1 MSNHLAIATVT
12 ATIQR
17 IVQAAV
23 QEDIDGTVVTTARP
37 DNQDGGT
44 AQPRVNIYMY
54 QATPNPA
61 WRNSDLRTRRPKG
74 ELIKQ
79 AQAGLNLYYLMT
91 FYGNDS
97 ELEPQRL
104 LGSTLRT
111 LVDQPILTPE
121 MIQETINSSRYS
133 SYLRDSNLAEQVER
147 VSITPTKMNTEE
159 LSKIW
164 SVFFQTPYIL
174 SFAWQGSAVLI
185 EGAKSGKRLLPIRAR
200 EFYSQPNQPII
211 SQLILED
218 NSNNRN
224 LPDGNFEADS
234 SIVIR
239 GQNLNSELSDE
250 KLGELEE
257 QLKSSE
263 KGIRDK
269 ARSQPFYRSKPEIK
283 IGEAKI
289 TPQKVTDGEISL
301 NLASLSKEERNLL
314 RTGIQSL
321 QIIYTLVPKRFPS
334 EPTRIV
340 SSNTVPF
347 VLCPK
352 VEKVVEVEKI
362 EDSENGFYS
371 ALVKV
376 RVDLVVGKGQKV
388 LLFLNERSIF
398 SPAAYI
404 FSANSRSQDTNYLV
418 FTVRDVKRGKYLAR
432 VQIDGAESLLSV
444 GENQEYDSPAV
455 IIGKSKLN
463 PS

>member
-23 QEDIDGTVVTTARP
+23 QEDFDGTVVTTARP
-37 DNQDGGT
+37 DNQDGGAT
-44 AQPRVNIYMY
+44 QPRVNIYMY

-61 WRNSDLRTRRPKG
+61 WRNSDLRIRRPKG

-79 AQAGLNLYYLMT
+79 AQAGLNLYYLLT
-91 FYGNDS
+91 FYGDDS

-121 MIQETINSSRYS
+121 MIQETVNSSRYS
-133 SYLRDSNLAEQVER
+133 SYLRNSNLAEQVER
-147 VSITPTKMNTEE
+147 VTITPTKMNTEE

-185 EGAKSGKRLLPIRAR
+185 EGAKSGKRLLPVRAR
-200 EFYSQPNQPII
+200 EFYSQPNQPMI

-218 NSNNRN
+218 NANNRN
-224 LPDGNFEADS
+224 LPDSNFEADS
-234 SIVIR
+234 NIIIR
-239 GQNLNSELSDE
+239 GQNLNSELTD
-250 KLGELEE
+250 E
-257 QLKSSE
+257 QLAQLEQELNSPIAEVRENASKKPLSR
-263 KGIRDK
+263 I
-269 ARSQPFYRSKPEIK
+269 QPGIK

-289 TPQKVTDGEISL
+289 TPQNITKTEIIL
-301 NLASLSKEERNLL
+301 NLASLSNEERNLL
-314 RTGIQSL
+314 RTGTQSL
-321 QIIYTLVPKRFPS
+321 QIIYPLVPKRFPS
-334 EPTRIV
+334 EPTRII
-340 SSNTVPF
+340 SSNILPF

-352 VEKVVEVEKI
+352 VENVEVEEL

-371 ALVKV
+371 ALVRV
-376 RVDLVVGKGQKV
+376 RVDLVVGIGQKV

-404 FSANSRSQDTNYLV
+404 FSANSRSQDTNDVV
-418 FTVRDVKRGKYLAR
+418 FTVRDVKRGEYLAR
-432 VQIDGAESLLSV
+432 VQIDGAESLLNV
-444 GENQEYDSPAV
+444 GENQKYVSPAV
-455 IIGKSKLN
+455 VIG
-463 PS
+463 

>member
-23 QEDIDGTVVTTARP
+23 QEDIDGTVVTTTRP
-37 DNQDGGT
+37 DNQDGAAT
-44 AQPRVNIYMY
+44 QPRVNIYMY

-111 LVDQPILTPE
+111 LVDQPILTPQ
-121 MIQETINSSRYS
+121 MIQETVNSSRYS
-133 SYLRDSNLAEQVER
+133 SYLGDSNLAEQVER
-147 VSITPTKMNTEE
+147 VTITPSKMNTEE

-185 EGAKSGKRLLPIRAR
+185 EGTKSGKRLLPVRVR

-211 SQLILED
+211 SQVILQD
-218 NSNNRN
+218 TINKKNVY
-224 LPDGNFEADS
+224 DANFESDS
-234 SIVIR
+234 SILIR
-239 GQNLNSELSDE
+239 GQNLNAELSDE
-250 KLGELEE
+250 KLGELEQ
-257 QLKSSE
+257 QLNSSIE
-263 KGIRDK
+263 EIRDK
-269 ARSQPFYRSKPEIK
+269 ARKQPFSRSKPEIK
-283 IGEAKI
+283 IGEARI
-289 TPQKVTDGEISL
+289 SPQKIADGEIYFD
-301 NLASLSKEERNLL
+301 LASLSEEKNLL

-321 QIIYTLVPKRFPS
+321 QIIYPLVPKRFPS
-334 EPTRIV
+334 EPIRVV
-340 SSNTVPF
+340 SSNIVPF
-347 VLCPK
+347 VLCPTVK
-352 VEKVVEVEKI
+352 NIEPVEEL
-362 EDSENGFYS
+362 EDNENGFYS
-371 ALVKV
+371 ARIIVEI
-376 RVDLVVGKGQKV
+376 DLPVGVEQKV
-388 LLFLNERSIF
+388 LLFLNEFSSS

-404 FSANSRSQDTNYLV
+404 FPVNSRNQDTNRLI
-418 FTVRDVKRGKYLAR
+418 FAVRDVRQGSYLVR
-432 VQIDGAESLLSV
+432 VQIDGAESLLGV
-444 GENQEYDSPAV
+444 GENQKYVSPMVV
-455 IIGKSKLN
+455 IG
-463 PS
+463 

>member
-37 DNQDGGT
+37 DNQDGGAT
-44 AQPRVNIYMY
+44 QPRVNIYMY

-61 WRNSDLRTRRPKG
+61 WRNSDLRIRRPKG

-121 MIQETINSSRYS
+121 MIQETVNSSRYS
-133 SYLRDSNLAEQVER
+133 SYLRNSNLAEQVER
-147 VSITPTKMNTEE
+147 VTITPTKMNTEE

-185 EGAKSGKRLLPIRAR
+185 EGAKSGKRLLPVRAR
-200 EFYSQPNQPII
+200 EFYSQPNQPMI

-218 NSNNRN
+218 NANNRN
-224 LPDGNFEADS
+224 LPDSNFEADS
-234 SIVIR
+234 NIIIR
-239 GQNLNSELSDE
+239 GQNLNSELTD
-250 KLGELEE
+250 E
-257 QLKSSE
+257 QLAQLEQELNSPIAEVRENASKKPLSR
-263 KGIRDK
+263 I
-269 ARSQPFYRSKPEIK
+269 QPGIK

-289 TPQKVTDGEISL
+289 TPQNITKTEIIL
-301 NLASLSKEERNLL
+301 NLASLSNEERNLL
-314 RTGIQSL
+314 RTGTQSL
-321 QIIYTLVPKRFPS
+321 QIIYPLVPKRFPS
-334 EPTRIV
+334 EPTRII
-340 SSNTVPF
+340 SSNILPF

-352 VEKVVEVEKI
+352 VENVEVEEL

-371 ALVKV
+371 ALVRV
-376 RVDLVVGKGQKV
+376 RVDLVVGIGQKV

-404 FSANSRSQDTNYLV
+404 FSANSRSQDTNDVV
-418 FTVRDVKRGKYLAR
+418 FTVRDVKRGEYLAR
-432 VQIDGAESLLSV
+432 VQIDGAESLLNV
-444 GENQEYDSPAV
+444 GENQKYVSPAV
-455 IIGKSKLN
+455 VIG
-463 PS
+463 

>member
-37 DNQDGGT
+37 DNQDSGAT
-44 AQPRVNIYMY
+44 QPRVNIYMY

-121 MIQETINSSRYS
+121 MIQETVNSSRYS
-133 SYLRDSNLAEQVER
+133 SYLRNSNLAEQVER
-147 VSITPTKMNTEE
+147 VTITPTKMNTEE

-185 EGAKSGKRLLPIRAR
+185 EGAKSGKRLLPVRAR
-200 EFYSQPNQPII
+200 EFYSQPNQPMI

-218 NSNNRN
+218 NANNRN
-224 LPDGNFEADS
+224 LPDSNFEADS
-234 SIVIR
+234 NIIIR
-239 GQNLNSELSDE
+239 GQNLSSELTD
-250 KLGELEE
+250 GELAQLE
-257 QLKSSE
+257 QELNSPIAEVRENASKKPLSR
-263 KGIRDK
+263 I
-269 ARSQPFYRSKPEIK
+269 QPGIK

-289 TPQKVTDGEISL
+289 TPQNVTKTEITL
-301 NLASLSKEERNLL
+301 NLASLSNEERNLL
-314 RTGIQSL
+314 RTGTQSL
-321 QIIYTLVPKRFPS
+321 QIIYPLVPKRFPS
-334 EPTRIV
+334 EPTRII
-340 SSNTVPF
+340 SSNILPF

-352 VEKVVEVEKI
+352 VENVEVEEL

-371 ALVKV
+371 ALVRV
-376 RVDLVVGKGQKV
+376 RVDLVVGIGQKV

-404 FSANSRSQDTNYLV
+404 FSANSRTQDTNYLV
-418 FTVRDVKRGKYLAR
+418 FTVRDVKRGEYLAR
-432 VQIDGAESLLSV
+432 VQIDGAESLLNV
-444 GENQEYDSPAV
+444 GENQKYVSPAV
-455 IIGKSKLN
+455 VIG
-463 PS
+463 

>member
-37 DNQDGGT
+37 DNQDGGAT
-44 AQPRVNIYMY
+44 QPRVNIYMY

-121 MIQETINSSRYS
+121 MIQETVNSSRYS

-147 VSITPTKMNTEE
+147 VTITPTKMNTEE

-185 EGAKSGKRLLPIRAR
+185 EGAKSGKRLLPVRAR
-200 EFYSQPNQPII
+200 EFYSQPNQPMI

-224 LPDGNFEADS
+224 LPDSNFEADS
-234 SIVIR
+234 NIVIS
-239 GQNLNSELSDE
+239 GQNLSSELTD
-250 KLGELEE
+250 GELAQLE
-257 QLKSSE
+257 QELNSPIAE
-263 KGIRDK
+263 VREN
-269 ARSQPFYRSKPEIK
+269 ASKKPLSRIQPEIK

-289 TPQKVTDGEISL
+289 TPQNVTKTEMTL
-301 NLASLSKEERNLL
+301 NLASLSNEERNLL
-314 RTGIQSL
+314 RTGTQSL
-321 QIIYTLVPKRFPS
+321 QIIYPLVPKRFPS
-334 EPTRIV
+334 EPTRII
-340 SSNTVPF
+340 SSNILPF

-352 VEKVVEVEKI
+352 VENVEVEAL

-371 ALVKV
+371 ALVRV
-376 RVDLVVGKGQKV
+376 RVDLVVGIGQKV

-404 FSANSRSQDTNYLV
+404 FSANSRSQDTNDVV
-418 FTVRDVKRGKYLAR
+418 FTVRDVKRGEYLAR

-444 GENQEYDSPAV
+444 GENQKYVSPAV
-455 IIGKSKLN
+455 VIG
-463 PS
+463 